1 MRGFFKLVMATQ
13 VKNVEKELMLRSM
26 YDQEVPVIYHQDRVD
41 YVLFLKKP
49 VREELLFKVSQPI
62 EGLQVKDQINL
73 TFDYRGKAI
82 AFNTDVVQIK
92 EREITCTIPDN
103 LYKDLDRSY
112 SRVNVPAQMEVQF
125 TFLGDH
131 YNLSFPKVMEYDT
144 EEMGYFLQ
152 NSDPK
157 DLSGLIE
164 QMATWIKNF
173 ANGYKLV
180 LFKEAKPS
188 TTEERIIAETG
199 KALFLLSTQGTFP
212 QSDPSPRK
220 RIITEDIFK
229 RYLENTGIGPA
240 LVGDACARFIKA
252 KADNGVLSD
261 VWVPI
266 LFHEYVIGYIHA
278 WNDIEEKASFNFP
291 MIDTLFQFTK
301 VLAYSL
307 EINGYFE
314 KGKVKNNTF
323 EGKVIDVSA
332 SGLLFAQH
340 LSNVSPALQP
350 ESKLTVKIITPQRS
364 VTSEAVIVRCF
375 KDSSLAYYGCQFEKM
390 GTEDF
395 NYLFKFIYG
404 KPPAD
409 SDDTLL

>member
-1 MRGFFKLVMATQ
+1 MATQ
-13 VKNVEKELMLRSM
+13 VKNIEKELMLRM
-26 YDQEVPVIYHQDRVD
+26 LYDQELPVIYYQDRVE
-41 YVLFLKKP
+41 YTLFLKKP
-49 VREELLFKVSQPI
+49 AREEMLFQVSRPI

-92 EREITCTIPDN
+92 EQEITCTMPDN
-103 LYKDLDRSY
+103 VYKDLDRSY
-112 SRVNVPAQMEVQF
+112 SRVSIPAQMDVEF
-125 TFLGDH
+125 TFMGDH
-131 YNLSFPKVMEYDT
+131 YNLSFPKIMEYDT
-144 EEMGYFLQ
+144 DELGYFLQ

-157 DLSGLIE
+157 DLSGLVD
-164 QMATWIKNF
+164 QMAAWIKHY

-180 LFKEAKPS
+180 LFTDTKPS

-199 KALFLLSTQGTFP
+199 KTLFLFSTQGTFP
-212 QSDPSPRK
+212 QSDPFPRK
-220 RIITEDIFK
+220 RIITEDMFK
-229 RYLENTGIGPA
+229 RYLENTGIGSA
-240 LVGDACARFIKA
+240 LVGNACARFIKA
-252 KADNGVLSD
+252 KADSGILSD

-291 MIDTLFQFTK
+291 MIDTLYQFAK

-314 KGKVKNNTF
+314 KGKVKGSTF
-323 EGKVIDVSA
+323 EGNVIDISA

-340 LSNVSPALQP
+340 LASASPALQP

-364 VTSEAVIVRCF
+364 ITSEAVIVRRF
-375 KDSSLAYYGCQFEKM
+375 KDKSLAYYGCQFEKM
-390 GTEDF
+390 EIEDF
-395 NYLFKFIYG
+395 NFLFEFIYG

-409 SDDTLL
+409 SDISV

>member
-1 MRGFFKLVMATQ
+1 MATP
-13 VKNVEKELMLRSM
+13 VKNVEKELMLRAL
-26 YDQEVPVIYHQDRVD
+26 YDQEIPVLYYQDRVE
-41 YVLFLKKP
+41 YAFFLKKP
-49 VREELLFKVSQPI
+49 AREEMSFQVSQPI
-62 EGLQVKDQINL
+62 EGLQAKDQINL

-82 AFNTDVVQIK
+82 AFNTDVMQIK
-92 EREITCTIPDN
+92 EQEITCTIPDN

-112 SRVNVPAQMEVQF
+112 SRVNIPAQMDVQF

-131 YNLSFPKVMEYDT
+131 YDLSFPKVMEYDA
-144 EEMGYFLQ
+144 EELGYFLQ

-164 QMATWIKNF
+164 QMATWIKHY

-180 LFKEAKPS
+180 LFKDTKPS

-199 KALFLLSTQGTFP
+199 KTLFLFSTRGTFP
-212 QSDPSPRK
+212 HSDPFPRK
-220 RIITEDIFK
+220 RIITEDMFK

-291 MIDTLFQFTK
+291 MIDTLYQFTK

-314 KGKVKNNTF
+314 KGKVRNNTF
-323 EGKVIDVSA
+323 EGNVIDISV

-340 LSNVSPALQP
+340 LSSVSPSLQP

-364 VTSEAVIVRCF
+364 IIAEAVIVRCF

-390 GTEDF
+390 ETENF
-395 NYLFKFIYG
+395 KFLFEFIYG

-409 SDDTLL
+409 SDVMLL